1 MKTVVKILLFPVVL
15 VVDLFTLV
23 CIGLISCSSFVFG
36 FASMLLGLLGITVL
50 ATYSWQNG
58 LILLFLAYLAS
69 PMGLPLFAIK
79 LLSGLQYITGAIK
92 SL

>member
-1 MKTVVKILLFPVVL
+1 MKTVVKIILYPAVLLI
-15 VVDLFTLV
+15 DLFTLI
-23 CIGLISCSSFVFG
+23 CIGLISCSSLIFG
-36 FASMLLGLLGITVL
+36 FVSMLLSLLGITVL

-58 LILLFLAYLAS
+58 LILLFMAYLVS
-69 PMGLPLFAIK
+69 PMGLPMFAIR

>member
-1 MKTVVKILLFPVVL
+1 MKIVMKIILYPVVL
-15 VVDLFTLV
+15 MIDLFTLI
-23 CIGLISCSSFVFG
+23 CIGLISCSSLIFG
-36 FASMLLGLLGITVL
+36 FASMLLSLLGITVL

-79 LLSGLQYITGAIK
+79 LLTGFQYIAGAIK